1 MKENLK
7 PIEIANKIIEESGI
21 NVFENNRRKYNVVM
35 RSLVC
40 YLLREKLNMRWLNI
54 AKFFNDNNKTMTHAS
69 CIHAFNNYKMYKKT
83 NEKLKELENLFT
95 FKSNLTIDQIDR
107 VHYLENKCKLMEKK
121 YDTDL
126 LKLVL
131 DIPESKED
139 EAEER
144 IKLIINGWNWKK

>member
-1 MKENLK
+1 MPKKAIFFDRDGVLNAIK
-7 PIEIANKIIEESGI
+7 DNQYIINKHQFKWTSGAKKTI
-21 NVFENNRRKYNVVM
+21 
-35 RSLVC
+35 
-40 YLLREKLNMRWLNI
+40 
-54 AKFFNDNNKTMTHAS
+54 KFFNDNNKTMTHAS

-144 IKLIINGWNWKK
+144 IKLMINGWNWKK